1 MKISDFKKL
10 ENVITNQDFNK
21 SYGVI
26 NKVMLALSYFGHLA
40 SIFLAYYFVSKIF
53 SGAIPDQ
60 PIFVGVVSIILLSGL
75 ELLKRDFFDKA
86 SFQYFKNSGFTKD
99 MTSLILFSSIII
111 SLSFYSSISGARE
124 FSSKSKELE
133 SKKTEQ
139 ISTYTD
145 SLNKVYSTK
154 ISGVES
160 EIQKDKDKID
170 IKDKEQTGLESVSG
184 LTSQQR
190 NRVRDLKSEKQ
201 ALKDDVTKLEGDIK
215 TIKAEN
221 ETIISDYTSKI
232 NETVDV
238 VKKDNTS
245 NSILFIIIS
254 TLIELVILFGV
265 SFNEYFKFRSYKD
278 FKAKLDKDPN
288 YHKWEL
294 YDGVLNS
301 IYSDETKIN
310 DKLPTNKQIADM
322 SKLEGIGILTKDV
335 IDFTKTLS
343 TLRIIRS
350 SGSARY
356 FNKTKEQSLEILKK
370 HFNID

>member
-221 ETIISDYTSKI
+221 EKIISDYTSKI

-310 DKLPTNKQIADM
+310 DK
-322 SKLEGIGILTKDV
+322 
-335 IDFTKTLS
+335 F
-343 TLRIIRS
+343 
-350 SGSARY
+350 
-356 FNKTKEQSLEILKK
+356 
-370 HFNID
+370 